1 MKKSFIFICLLL
13 ACNLLSAYTV
23 KELYRKINNYD
34 FRYLYLYEAHSSES
48 KDFIFY
54 ELETNETKKGVR
66 TIYRLRSNDVE
77 KLKKF
82 VIYLQKNYD
91 DKKYSE
97 AITDYLE
104 NNNDLVFLW
113 DNVELEQNLSIETY
127 CYELK

>member
-48 KDFIFY
+48 KDFIFD